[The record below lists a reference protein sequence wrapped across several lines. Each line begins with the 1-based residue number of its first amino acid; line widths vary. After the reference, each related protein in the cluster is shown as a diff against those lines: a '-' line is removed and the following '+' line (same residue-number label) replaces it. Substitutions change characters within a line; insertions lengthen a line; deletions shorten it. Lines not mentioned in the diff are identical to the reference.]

1 MNSFNV
7 VYELGGKL
15 YVNLTNKCPCSCA
28 FCVRN
33 NADGIGSADS
43 LWLEREPTTEEVIS
57 AFEKYNLS
65 NYGEVVFCGYGEP
78 TCALDVLLT
87 TAKRLKSLGVKTR
100 LNTNGLSDLI
110 NEKDTAPLFAGLIDT
125 VSISLNAANKQEY
138 FSLCHPVFGEES
150 FDAML
155 GFARN
160 CTKHIPNVVFTV
172 VDVIGEKKISEC
184 RELADKLG
192 IVLRVRAGIL

>member
-1 MNSFNV
+1 MKNFNI

-15 YVNLTNKCPCSCA
+15 YVNLTNKCPCNCA

-43 LWLEREPTTEEVIS
+43 LWLEREPSAEEVVA
-57 AFEKYNLS
+57 AFEEYDLNKYA
-65 NYGEVVFCGYGEP
+65 EAVFCGYGEP
-78 TCALDVLLT
+78 TSALDVLLT
-87 TAKRLKSLGVKTR
+87 TVKWLKSRNFKTR

-110 NEKDTAPLFAGLIDT
+110 NGKDTAPLFAGLIDT

-138 FSLCHPVFGEES
+138 AALCRPIFGEGA

-160 CTKHIPNVVFTV
+160 CTKRVPNVVFTV

-192 IVLRVRAGIL
+192 IPLRVRAAI